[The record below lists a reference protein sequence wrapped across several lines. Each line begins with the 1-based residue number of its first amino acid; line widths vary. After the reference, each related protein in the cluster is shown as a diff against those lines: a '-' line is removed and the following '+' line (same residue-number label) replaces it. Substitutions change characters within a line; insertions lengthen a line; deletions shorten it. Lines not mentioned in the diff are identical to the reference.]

1 MWFFIDS
8 KLYHKN
14 DCIPTFR
21 LECSR
26 FLFGLLLWCQQR
38 RHLQLAGSLDD
49 WYKINQAINILANYK
64 IKIKYLRKKYRVIFH
79 IPLYNWIIP
88 VIFCKQDIYNYR
100 FFRYKH
106 IFDIY
111 ENYYLYDYI
120 YTLNQY
126 IIAFVYIILYIFCY
140 LCYNNIIL

>member
-1 MWFFIDS
+1 MIIIKIKALFWSLFKS
-8 KLYHKN
+8 KKFELIWIQWVRIIHH
-14 DCIPTFR
+14 
-21 LECSR
+21 
-26 FLFGLLLWCQQR
+26 WCQRR
-38 RHLQLAGSLDD
+38 RHLQLVSSLDD